1 MKSVRPRN
9 LSSIKCKERLVGL
22 IHIDLRLGYPNIVT
36 THVDILD
43 GNVVLLF
50 FSNVFVYFLT
60 VFEIEN
66 RKQNNDRLAKCV
78 TLC

>member
-1 MKSVRPRN
+1 MISVRPRN

-60 VFEIEN
+60 VFEN